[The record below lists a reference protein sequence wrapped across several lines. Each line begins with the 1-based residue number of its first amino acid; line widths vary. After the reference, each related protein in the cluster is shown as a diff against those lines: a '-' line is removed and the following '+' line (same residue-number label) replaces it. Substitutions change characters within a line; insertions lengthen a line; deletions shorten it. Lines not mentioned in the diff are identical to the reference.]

1 MSKDRKIEI
10 EDLFPIL
17 LMGGLFVLVDGLTL
31 LLTSTFEASG
41 VSAFENPND
50 PLDLVYIFLTLLLS
64 TAAILAISRFHK
76 RRRLQGIL
84 LEGIFLGAMAML
96 CFDVFYSLM
105 ATAISESWSLRFS
118 VAATAALT
126 LLLIEYPEWYVVDA
140 CGILVGVGAIAM
152 IGISLSISL
161 VIILLIGM
169 AIYDAISV
177 YKTKH
182 MIDLADT
189 VLRLRVPVMLVV
201 PKIKKYSLIKQTRSL
216 KEKLKDEERDAFFI
230 GLGDIVFPGILV
242 ISAYSNITSGGLVIA
257 SSVILGTLIGF
268 SALMVSVV
276 KGKPQAGLPYLCSGA
291 ILGYLVS
298 SLLLFGKLVG
308 LAFM

>member
-1 MSKDRKIEI
+1 
-10 EDLFPIL
+10 
-17 LMGGLFVLVDGLTL
+17 
-31 LLTSTFEASG
+31 
-41 VSAFENPND
+41 
-50 PLDLVYIFLTLLLS
+50 
-64 TAAILAISRFHK
+64 
-76 RRRLQGIL
+76 
-84 LEGIFLGAMAML
+84 
-96 CFDVFYSLM
+96 M

-182 MIDLADT
+182 MIDLADV
-189 VLRLRVPVMLVV
+189 VLRLKVPVMLVV

-216 KEKLKDEERDAFFI
+216 KEELKDEERDAFFI

-308 LAFM
+308 LAFT

>member
-1 MSKDRKIEI
+1 MSKKKKLEI
-10 EDLFPIL
+10 EGIFPIL
-17 LMGGLFVLVDGLTL
+17 LMGGLFVLVDGLAL
-31 LLTSTFEASG
+31 LLTSIFEASG

-50 PLDLVYIFLTLLLS
+50 PWDLVYIFLTLSLS
-64 TAAILAISRFHK
+64 TVTILAISRFQK
-76 RRRLQGIL
+76 RRRLQRIL
-84 LEGIFLGAMAML
+84 LEVIFLGAIAML

-105 ATAISESWSLRFS
+105 ATVISESWSLRFS
-118 VAATAALT
+118 VGATAALT
-126 LLLIEYPEWYVVDA
+126 ILLIEYPEWYVIDA
-140 CGILVGVGAIAM
+140 CGILIGVGSIAM
-152 IGISLSISL
+152 IGLSLSISL

-189 VLRLRVPVMLVV
+189 VLRLRVPVMLVM
-201 PKIKKYSLIKQTRSL
+201 PRIKRYSLIKQTRSL
-216 KEKLKDEERDAFFI
+216 MEEPKGDRNAFFI

-242 ISAYSNITSGGLVIA
+242 ISSYSNITSGGLVIA
-257 SSVILGTLIGF
+257 SSVVLGTLIGF
-268 SALMVSVV
+268 STLMVYVV

-308 LAFM
+308 LAFT